1 MKKLSIELKTEVVG
15 GLGWQW
21 KCLTTGWESGW
32 HLTYG
37 GALKLSKSHELKY
50 PGHQTTVFAV

>member
-1 MKKLSIELKTEVVG
+1 MKKLDKTQQTNIVG
-15 GLGWQW
+15 GIGWEW

-37 GALKLSKSHELKY
+37 GALKMATAHEQKY
-50 PGHQTTVFAV
+50 PGHVTTVYAV